1 MRDEGRADAVARAHA
16 CRNGFPDVAR
26 QPCPDP
32 FQARLT
38 RKLAAMLT
46 ARLRLPVQVA
56 AQPVIA
62 PVDAT
67 GCPAW
72 QPDAALATLWLTRR
86 LGGRR
91 TQATTHFVPLS
102 LLHALDAMLAECW
115 LDVSAQAMPSPGWRG
130 RSQAISF
137 RPGLPCSCRTTP
149 IDMTRWAR
157 GVIQH
162 G

>member
-1 MRDEGRADAVARAHA
+1 MQWLELTSDEVEFLTLPSSA
-16 CRNGFPDVAR
+16 
-26 QPCPDP
+26 PDP

-56 AQPVIA
+56 AHPVTA

-67 GCPAW
+67 GMPIW

-86 LGGRR
+86 LGGWR
-91 TQATTHFVPLS
+91 ATGTTSFVPPT

-115 LDVSAQAMPSPGWRG
+115 LDVSAQAMASPGMAWTIASDLIEARLAV
-130 RSQAISF
+130 Q
-137 RPGLPCSCRTTP
+137 LPHHT